1 MYILSLLLGTTTG
14 LLFLVFLIGS
24 RQIEE
29 DNASMDRL
37 QLQRYDSSLDEL
49 RNVRV
54 GGNRCKL
61 SKWSYTLFA

>member
-1 MYILSLLLGTTTG
+1 MYILSLLLSTTTG

-29 DNASMDRL
+29 DNASMDGL

-49 RNVRV
+49 
-54 GGNRCKL
+54 
-61 SKWSYTLFA
+61 